1 LISSHLGVCGM
12 CLACG
17 GYIDLL
23 TDIERKRL
31 RDEMEQATKKV
42 AKRRLN
48 ARRSAVSSKY

>member
-1 LISSHLGVCGM
+1 M

-42 AKRRLN
+42 AKRRLPN